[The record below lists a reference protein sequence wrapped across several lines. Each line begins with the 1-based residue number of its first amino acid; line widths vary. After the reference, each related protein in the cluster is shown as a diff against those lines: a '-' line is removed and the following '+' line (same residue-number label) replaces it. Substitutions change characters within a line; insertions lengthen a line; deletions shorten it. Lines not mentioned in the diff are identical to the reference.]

1 MRYRTT
7 AVLLA
12 LTLIFPVNVAAADI
26 SSEGLNENSSFG
38 EISFSANDF
47 SMDDTE
53 SFDASKNEVTEK
65 MNEANNSSGFT
76 VDDSFSTDETGSD
89 FSQTM
94 PQTESKSDI
103 EKYQDAF
110 DQSRT
115 LMKDSLPTLET
126 NSLDSMRSELTESVK
141 NNASATLKELMG
153 DSFSSLDSSLFD
165 ISGMPSSDSFS
176 MESLNVHYAEMRKSF
191 EEASSGVSGSL
202 DSSSDK
208 SNKGTKIG
216 TLDEE
221 LSSWRNSD
229 SYKSISG
236 KISLSNVFGSL
247 EKQLPS
253 KNSGTGSYNANVASQ
268 NKKNSSMKNTAT
280 SQAKKQAAKSAS
292 SGNTKLK
299 SAANSWANNKKKNPV
314 TGKKT
319 K

>member
-1 MRYRTT
+1 MKYRTT

-38 EISFSANDF
+38 EITFSANDF
-47 SMDDTE
+47 TMDDTD
-53 SFDASKNEVTEK
+53 SLDASKNEVTEK

-76 VDDSFSTDETGSD
+76 VDDSFSTDETEND

-126 NSLDSMRSELTESVK
+126 DSLDSMRSELTESVK

-208 SNKGTKIG
+208 SNDGTKIG
-216 TLDEE
+216 KLDEE
-221 LSSWRNSD
+221 LSNWRNSD

-253 KNSGTGSYNANVASQ
+253 KNSETGSYNANVASQ
-268 NKKNSSMKNTAT
+268 NKKTSSMKNTAT
-280 SQAKKQAAKSAS
+280 SQIKKQAAKSTS
-292 SGNTKLK
+292 SGNAKLK

>member
-12 LTLIFPVNVAAADI
+12 LTFIFPVNVAAADI

-208 SNKGTKIG
+208 SNEGTKIG

>member
-12 LTLIFPVNVAAADI
+12 LTLIFPVNVAAEDI

-208 SNKGTKIG
+208 SNEGTKIG

-292 SGNTKLK
+292 SGNTNLK